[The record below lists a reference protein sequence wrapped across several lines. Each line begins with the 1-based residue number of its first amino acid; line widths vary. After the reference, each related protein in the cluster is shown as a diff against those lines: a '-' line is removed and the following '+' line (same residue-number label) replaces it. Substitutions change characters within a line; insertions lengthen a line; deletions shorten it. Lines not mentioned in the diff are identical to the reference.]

1 MTNAV
6 MYTCSFVETKGRTL
20 EEINEI
26 FKSPSPKRT
35 SLLKHVI
42 LVTGD
47 GILYQGIEGLDSEGD
62 EAYGSEVISR
72 L

>member
-1 MTNAV
+1 MANPV
-6 MYTCSFVETKGRTL
+6 IYSFVETQGRTL

-26 FKSPSPKRT
+26 FKSPNPKKT

-47 GILYQGIEGLDSEGD
+47 SILYQGIAGLDSEGD
-62 EAYGSEVISR
+62 EAYGSEVIS
-72 L
+72 